1 MWYKIDVL
9 RLALQLLP
17 PILRSTLLTAL
28 LKVLVLPIVY
38 IYEQFMQIKNNAD
51 ERLRNTANVVSLER
65 ILNAAFHLS
74 GRQIYIETAEVV
86 NVVYMHLKDEQQK
99 AKAVYKKEEG
109 REYVIYAKGE
119 SVMGV
124 NFIVYVPTFLCT
136 STENRADD
144 KFDWTH
150 LRVITGLLAIYKP
163 AGRTFSIKLY
173 DYE

>member
-1 MWYKIDVL
+1 MWYKIDIL

-28 LKVLVLPIVY
+28 LKVLLLPIVY

-86 NVVYMHLKDEQQK
+86 NVVYMHTKVEGQK
-99 AKAVYKKEEG
+99 A
-109 REYVIYAKGE
+109 
-119 SVMGV
+119 
-124 NFIVYVPTFLCT
+124 
-136 STENRADD
+136 
-144 KFDWTH
+144 
-150 LRVITGLLAIYKP
+150 
-163 AGRTFSIKLY
+163 
-173 DYE
+173 